1 LRSRFGPWPCL
12 LGPVR
17 MSTLLRDP
25 LLHIHSMQQEDI
37 AQVME
42 IERRAYAFPWTL
54 GNFRDCI
61 RSNYYCCVYRQGERC
76 VGYAVMS
83 VIAGE
88 AQVLNICI
96 DPDVQGQGLGRRLMA
111 HLVATAWKRDA
122 DTVFLEVRVSNLAAY
137 ALYSSMGFNEVGMRP
152 EYYPAA
158 DGREDAMVLALSLQ
172 A

>member
-1 LRSRFGPWPCL
+1 MNSL
-12 LGPVR
+12 LK
-17 MSTLLRDP
+17 DP
-25 LLHIHSMQQEDI
+25 LLQIHTMQQDDI
-37 AQVME
+37 AVVME
-42 IERRAYAFPWTL
+42 LEHRAYPFPWTA

-83 VIAGE
+83 VKAGE

-96 DPDVQGQGLGRRLMA
+96 DPDVQGRGLGRRLMG
-111 HLVATAWKRDA
+111 HLVEVAWKRDA

-152 EYYPAA
+152 DYYPAK